1 MFADKSYLLL
11 LILIPL
17 FTLFF
22 YIAFKK
28 RKDSLNMLL
37 TDVNLLSL
45 SEVNLIAYKVKNIL
59 LLFGFFLIVLAL
71 ARPQYGTKK
80 HTVVKESCEIVLA
93 LDVSKSMLA
102 QDFKPNRLEKAKSII
117 VDIVRANPGE
127 KMGVIVFSGDAMWQC
142 PMTYDLQALKIF
154 LEDVETDVLPNG
166 GTQIGDA
173 IILAC
178 KALNGRVSKS
188 KVMLLVS
195 DGEDHDSKIA
205 DAISIAKKNNL
216 KVICVAIGTKEG
228 SPIPVLDKAWKL
240 KDYVKDSSGQVVVSK
255 VNFDLLQK
263 VSEETGG
270 KFFDASNKSI
280 SYDLIKTVKTLDKDN
295 NEIDQINNKIDRFQI
310 FVLLG
315 LICFIVAFVYPMR
328 RKRWKKYLF

>member
-17 FTLFF
+17 LTLFF

-28 RKDSLNMLL
+28 RKESLNMLV

-45 SEVNLIAYKVKNIL
+45 SEVNLNAYKVKNVL
-59 LLFGFFLIVLAL
+59 FLFGLFFILFAL
-71 ARPQYGTKK
+71 ARPQYGIKN
-80 HTVVKESCEIVLA
+80 HTVVKESSEIVLA

-102 QDFKPNRLEKAKSII
+102 QDFQPSRLEKAKSII
-117 VDIVRANPGE
+117 VDVVRANPGE

-154 LEDVETDVLPNG
+154 LEDVETGVLPNG

-195 DGEDHDSKIA
+195 DGEDHDSKID
-205 DAISIAKKNNL
+205 DAISIAKKNKL
-216 KVICVAIGTKEG
+216 RVICVAIGTKEG
-228 SPIPVLDKAWKL
+228 SPIPVLDEAGKL
-240 KDYVKDSSGQVVVSK
+240 KDYIKDSSGQVVVSK
-255 VNFDLLQK
+255 VNFGLLQR

-280 SYDLIKTVKTLDKDN
+280 SYDLIKMVKALDKDN
-295 NEIDQINNKIDRFQI
+295 SEIDQINNKIDRFQI

-315 LICFIVAFVYPMR
+315 LICFIVAFVYPVR
-328 RKRWKKYLF
+328 RKR

>member
-195 DGEDHDSKIA
+195 DGEDHDSKID

-228 SPIPVLDKAWKL
+228 SPIPVLDKAGKL

-328 RKRWKKYLF
+328 RKR

>member
-17 FTLFF
+17 LTLFF
-22 YIAFKK
+22 YITFKK
-28 RKDSLNMLL
+28 RKESLNMLL

-45 SEVNLIAYKVKNIL
+45 SEVNLNVYKVKNVL
-59 LLFGFFLIVLAL
+59 LLFGVFFIVLAL
-71 ARPQYGTKK
+71 ARPQYGIEN
-80 HTVVKESCEIVLA
+80 HTVVKESSEIVLA

-102 QDFKPNRLEKAKSII
+102 QDFKPSRLEKAKSII
-117 VDIVRANPGE
+117 VDVVRANPGE
-127 KMGVIVFSGDAMWQC
+127 KMGVVVFSSDAMWQC

-154 LEDVETDVLPNG
+154 LEDVDADVLPNG

-178 KALNGRVSKS
+178 KALSGRVSKS

-195 DGEDHDSKIA
+195 DGEDHDSKID
-205 DAISIAKKNNL
+205 DAISIAKKNKL

-228 SPIPVLDKAWKL
+228 SPVPVLDETGKL
-240 KDYVKDSSGQVVVSK
+240 KDYIKDNSGQVVVSK
-255 VNFDLLQK
+255 VNFDLLQR

-280 SYDLIKTVKTLDKDN
+280 SYDLIKTVKALDKDN
-295 NEIDQINNKIDRFQI
+295 NGIDQINNKKDRFQI
-310 FVLLG
+310 FILLG
-315 LICFIVAFVYPMR
+315 LICFIVAFVYPVR
-328 RKRWKKYLF
+328 CKR

>member
-1 MFADKSYLLL
+1 
-11 LILIPL
+11 
-17 FTLFF
+17 
-22 YIAFKK
+22 
-28 RKDSLNMLL
+28 MLL

-195 DGEDHDSKIA
+195 DGEDHDSKID

-228 SPIPVLDKAWKL
+228 SPIPVLDKAGKL

-328 RKRWKKYLF
+328 RKR